1 MKYLLDTCAV
11 SELVSKKPNAKVVNW
26 INNIDQNVFYLSVVT
41 IGEIQKGI
49 EKLADSQRKRL
60 LQDWLVNDLLIKF
73 NERIFIV
80 DLQIMLTWGNLI
92 ARLEKQGQSIAAI
105 DALIAAIALQE
116 SCCLVTRNENDF
128 KNTGLNIINP
138 WI

>member
-1 MKYLLDTCAV
+1 MKYLLDTCV
-11 SELVSKKPNAKVVNW
+11 ISELVTKVPSEKVRKW
-26 INNIDQNVFYLSVVT
+26 IDSIDENNLYLSVIT

-49 EKLADSQRKRL
+49 KKLPESLRKNQ
-60 LQDWLVNDLLIKF
+60 LQDWLHNDLLIRF
-73 NERIFIV
+73 QGRIFIV

-92 ARLEKQGQSIAAI
+92 AKLEKQGQPIAAI

-138 WI
+138 WL